1 MKLIKEEIDRIK
13 SLMGLIIEQK
23 ISLPILVKGSY
34 SAPKGDADAL
44 HSFER
49 RKSDGFGGKMLT
61 KINEKLREVYKAGIN
76 PDVTDIK
83 IDIDSTNYTV
93 KWEATIDESK
103 DGIAYMGVASRGS
116 AGKTADRRAENQIDN
131 LMRKLKRNDAEDI
144 KLVLDFKNPSGV
156 YIRQFFY
163 KYSLPETNPS
173 LSQSGDYLRTEKPT
187 EIETTT
193 DDIMLGG
200 GSMEDV
206 TPSTSGKYKSCEGSI
221 FKKGCKDPNTAYKS
235 PDTEG
240 TIYKVQGCIG
250 TIQDGYFGSKTEA
263 SLLEK
268 TGKKEFDIDEVG
280 NICKDYKPE
289 DETVVIGGGGSS
301 NFERITKTV
310 IDKFEGGYWNP
321 FCKHPS
327 SGMGK
332 STETMFGLDRYNG
345 NIESSSEGKEFFK
358 IIDDEKYDAGAKS
371 SGSGSNMKWSNMG
384 NFCGEWKWLY
394 RGGDKEG
401 RLKDLAVKI
410 MKRNFDRNISNFVK
424 NPKTKEKIE
433 TIPGLT
439 LHMSYATWNGPG
451 FFKKFA
457 NSLDQGVSQGLSD
470 KELIEL
476 VINDR
481 SKTRLLNKDKVANAI
496 RNPN

>member
-13 SLMGLIIEQK
+13 SLMGLILEQK
-23 ISLPILVKGSY
+23 ISLPIVVKGSY

-83 IDIDSTNYTV
+83 INIDSTNYTV

-103 DGIAYMGVASRGS
+103 DGVAYMGVASRGS
-116 AGKTADRRAENQIDN
+116 AGKTADRRAEGQIDN

-163 KYSLPETNPS
+163 KYSLPEKNPS

-193 DDIMLGG
+193 DDIMFGG

-206 TPSTSGKYKSCEGSI
+206 TSSTSGKYKSCEGPI

-250 TIQDGYFGSKTEA
+250 TIQDGYFGNKTEA
-263 SLLEK
+263 ALLEK

-280 NICKDYKPE
+280 DICKDFKST
-289 DETVVIGGGGSS
+289 DSIVVGGSS
-301 NFERITKTV
+301 NFDRITKTV

-345 NIESSSEGKEFFK
+345 NIESTPEGREFFK

-371 SGSGSNMKWSNMG
+371 SGSGSNMKWSNMDK
-384 NFCGEWKWLY
+384 FCSEWKWLY
-394 RGGDKEG
+394 RGGDKEDE
-401 RLKDLAVKI
+401 LKNLAVKI
-410 MKRNFDRNISNFVK
+410 MKRNFDRNMSNFVK
-424 NPKTKEKIE
+424 DSETKEKIE

-457 NSLDQGVSQGLSD
+457 NSLEKGVRRGLTD
-470 KELIEL
+470 KELIGLAIE
-476 VINDR
+476 DR

-496 RNPN
+496 KNPN

>member
-49 RKSDGFGGKMLT
+49 RKSDGFGGRMLT

-76 PDVTDIK
+76 PDVTNIK

-103 DGIAYMGVASRGS
+103 DGIAYMGVASKGS
-116 AGKTADRRAENQIDN
+116 AGKTADRRAEGQIDN

-173 LSQSGDYLRTEKPT
+173 LSKSGDYLRTEKPT

-193 DDIMLGG
+193 DDIMFGG

-206 TPSTSGKYKSCEGSI
+206 TSSTSGKYKSCEGPI
-221 FKKGCKDPNTAYKS
+221 FKKGCKDPNTAYQS

-250 TIQDGYFGSKTEA
+250 TIQDGYFGNKTEA
-263 SLLEK
+263 ALLEK
-268 TGKKEFDIDEVG
+268 TRKKEFDIDEVG
-280 NICKDYKPE
+280 NICKDFKST
-289 DETVVIGGGGSS
+289 DSIVVGGSS
-301 NFERITKTV
+301 NFDRITKTV

-327 SGMGK
+327 SGMGR

-345 NIESSSEGKEFFK
+345 NIESTPEGREFFK

-394 RGGDKEG
+394 RGGDKEDE
-401 RLKDLAVKI
+401 LKNLAVKI
-410 MKRNFDRNISNFVK
+410 MKRNFDRNMSNFVK
-424 NPKTKEKIE
+424 DSETKEKIE

-457 NSLDQGVSQGLSD
+457 NSLEKGVRRGLTD

-476 VINDR
+476 AIEDR

-496 RNPN
+496 KNPN